1 MGNVEFDLLVICW
14 GFLHLNQATI
24 CLFIRHIHLC
34 VWGGGSGWVH
44 MGSVASA
51 VSHSLWPMDYSSSV
65 QGILQI
71 RILEWVA
78 KPSSRESPKPT
89 DQTLVYRIEGR
100 FFTIW
105 ATREVMWL
113 WIIVLPIACVRAC
126 SVVSDSLRP
135 HVLEPT
141 RLCLC
146 PWNFPGKNTGIGC
159 YFPLQGIFPTQG
171 PDPRLLGLLHWQASS
186 FPLCHLRS
194 PNKDASDKL
203 AESSP

>member
-34 VWGGGSGWVH
+34 VWGGCTCAQLLQLCPTFCDPWTIAPLSKVFSRQEYWNGLPSPPPGNLPNPRIKPW
-44 MGSVASA
+44 STALKA
-51 VSHSLWPMDYSSSV
+51 DSL
-65 QGILQI
+65 
-71 RILEWVA
+71 
-78 KPSSRESPKPT
+78 PSEPPG
-89 DQTLVYRIEGR
+89 Q
-100 FFTIW
+100 
-105 ATREVMWL
+105 VMWL
-113 WIIVLPIACVRAC
+113 WIIVLPIACVCAC

-159 YFPLQGIFPTQG
+159 YFPLQGIFLTQG

-203 AESSP
+203 AESSPW